1 MMAKGAGYRLTFVV
15 RTLDELTQR
24 LPAIL
29 NGDGPVFAELHTGL
43 SEKTPMTDRGGRSF
57 HEQVETLRSRLQA

>member
-15 RTLDELTQR
+15 RTLDEFTQR

-43 SEKTPMTDRGGRSF
+43 SEKTPTDRCGRAF
-57 HEQVETLRSRLQA
+57 HEQVETLRSRLQE